1 MTTYMNLGDR
11 NVLAYFDEATKT
23 YIPITNVDGSIN
35 VNMQPEQPADSE
47 EELLETVITPVTSS
61 DRVSFPLLYASD
73 DCLGLIKTIKI
84 YRKDL
89 TGQALLKTLYYESAT
104 FGYFNTRIVED
115 LVSI

>member
-11 NVLAYFDEATKT
+11 NIWAYFDETTKT
-23 YIPITNVDGSIN
+23 YVPITNADGSIN
-35 VNMQPEQPADSE
+35 VTVQPEKPADSAD
-47 EELLETVITPVTSS
+47 ELLETVITPVTSS
-61 DRVSFPLLYASD
+61 DRASFPLLYASD

-104 FGYFNTRIVED
+104 FGYFNTRIIED